1 MTATVAYCQA
11 NTISGHSGTR
21 RDPTSPFHCCQ
32 TGVIEAPF
40 LTSSPDV
47 YVCYMESCGLASV
60 PAVAL
65 CLGRRRWLLSLLSR
79 RSTSSAM
86 TRSAGPFGVA
96 PQRLSMRASLVGPHP
111 IADITWRESA
121 GQELHVEIEAMP
133 QRDLKAP
140 RSTPALRPHATPGR
154 HLPSMPRPP
163 A

>member
-65 CLGRRRWLLSLLSR
+65 CLGRRRWLLSLHSVDLLNR
-79 RSTSSAM
+79 RDIPIPDIGRLGVDHSATSAEHVCYQGGYGRFRR
-86 TRSAGPFGVA
+86 TEIGRNYRLGPGNF
-96 PQRLSMRASLVGPHP
+96 
-111 IADITWRESA
+111 
-121 GQELHVEIEAMP
+121 
-133 QRDLKAP
+133 
-140 RSTPALRPHATPGR
+140 TPSPLQNG
-154 HLPSMPRPP
+154 SSYF
-163 A
+163 